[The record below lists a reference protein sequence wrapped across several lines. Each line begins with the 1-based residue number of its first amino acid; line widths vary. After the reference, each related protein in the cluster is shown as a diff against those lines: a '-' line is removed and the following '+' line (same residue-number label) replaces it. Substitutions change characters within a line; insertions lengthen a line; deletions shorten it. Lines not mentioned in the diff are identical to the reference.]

1 MPNTRQAKKDLRQA
15 VKANAKNT
23 AARTAL
29 HKMQKE
35 VRLAVEAKDK
45 NKATELV
52 RKLQQLLDKAAKHNV
67 VHWKTAARK
76 KSRLSTKINAIK

>member
-15 VKANAKNT
+15 RKANEKNT
-23 AARTAL
+23 AARVAL
-29 HKMQKE
+29 HKVQKE
-35 VRLAVEAKDK
+35 VRLVVEAKDK
-45 NKATELV
+45 NKAAELV

-76 KSRLSTKINAIK
+76 KSRLSAKINAIK